1 MTFKQA
7 LISIIGSYS
16 NMVVQYGNDYYTIP
30 DIEYIASF
38 IMLCIFIICIFKL
51 IGGIICRM

>member
-16 NMVVQYGNDYYTIP
+16 NMVVQYGSDYYTIP

-38 IMLCIFIICIFKL
+38 ILLCICIISIFKL
-51 IGGIICRM
+51 LGGIICRM

>member
-16 NMVVQYGNDYYTIP
+16 NMVVTYGNENYVIP
-30 DIEYIASF
+30 DIEYIASL
-38 IMLCIFIICIFKL
+38 IVLCICIISVFKL
-51 IGGIICRM
+51 IGGLICRM